1 MIFKTNLLFIFWMD
15 PMVDLGGKN
24 ILKLLFIFWIIVWKD
39 NENDFYF
46 LDGPHGG
53 KNILKLLFIFW
64 MDPMEDLEVTFYFLD
79 HSLER
84 H

>member
-39 NENDFYF
+39 IENDFQ
-46 LDGPHGG
+46 
-53 KNILKLLFIFW
+53 N
-64 MDPMEDLEVTFYFLD
+64 
-79 HSLER
+79 
-84 H
+84 